1 MLPGQGLLPN
11 LGPGWPLA
19 SLFPW
24 APSQL
29 PLPQRCALLTSFL
42 PHSWNDNSSQ
52 NLWGVCGGGV
62 CRGSGEAARPWSRL
76 MLQPWISELGH
87 LTSG

>member
-52 NLWGVCGGGV
+52 NLWGVCGGGGV
-62 CRGSGEAARPWSRL
+62 PGVWGGSQAVEQVNVTAL
-76 MLQPWISELGH
+76 DK
-87 LTSG
+87 

>member
-52 NLWGVCGGGV
+52 NLWGVCVSGAGVPGVWGGSQAV
-62 CRGSGEAARPWSRL
+62 EQVNVTAL
-76 MLQPWISELGH
+76 DK
-87 LTSG
+87 